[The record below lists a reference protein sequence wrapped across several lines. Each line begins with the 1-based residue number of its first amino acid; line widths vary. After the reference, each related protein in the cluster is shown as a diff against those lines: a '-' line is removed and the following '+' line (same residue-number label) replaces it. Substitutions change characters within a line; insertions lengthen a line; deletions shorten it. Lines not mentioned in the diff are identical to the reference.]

1 MSFHLHHPSLSMNGK
16 YRGKKK
22 FRNAAEAQKARELEE
37 EWKSLQKKWGVVK
50 TEKKKSQNISAITYA
65 APKTNYRGANIPRP
79 PSIDTGVKG
88 AVTVKPTPHYTGE
101 NLVGIAVMHKS
112 CLQPVFSQQEAIDS
126 AKMRRG

>member
-1 MSFHLHHPSLSMNGK
+1 MHLHHPSLSLNGK

-22 FRNAAEAQKARELEE
+22 FRNAAEAQKARELDDS
-37 EWKSLQKKWGVVK
+37 WKELQKKWGL
-50 TEKKKSQNISAITYA
+50 EQEERRRQRGLNSG
-65 APKTNYRGANIPRP
+65 NYVPPTPTHRGSSLPRP
-79 PSIDTGVKG
+79 PSIDSGVKG

>member
-1 MSFHLHHPSLSMNGK
+1 MHLHHPSLSLNGK

-22 FRNAAEAQKARELEE
+22 FRNAEEAQKARELEDN
-37 EWKSLQKKWGVVK
+37 WKELQKKWGVEQE
-50 TEKKKSQNISAITYA
+50 EKRRHRGLQSGTYT
-65 APKTNYRGANIPRP
+65 PPPPSYRGAGAARP

-112 CLQPVFSQQEAIDS
+112 CLQPVFNQQQAIES

>member
-1 MSFHLHHPSLSMNGK
+1 MHLHHPSLSLNGK

-22 FRNAAEAQKARELEE
+22 FRNADEARKARELEE
-37 EWKSLQKKWGVVK
+37 EWKSLQKKWGIEQEGK
-50 TEKKKSQNISAITYA
+50 KKKSAAVLSTSPAIL
-65 APKTNYRGANIPRP
+65 PNVYRRETGPRI

-112 CLQPVFSQQEAIDS
+112 CLQPIFNQQQAIDS
-126 AKMRRG
+126 ATMRRG

>member
-1 MSFHLHHPSLSMNGK
+1 MHLHHPSLSLNGK

-22 FRNAAEAQKARELEE
+22 FRNADEARKARELEE
-37 EWKSLQKKWGVVK
+37 EWKSLQKKWSVGQDS
-50 TEKKKSQNISAITYA
+50 KKKKPAATSYNIQS
-65 APKTNYRGANIPRP
+65 NVYRRETGPRI

-112 CLQPVFSQQEAIDS
+112 CLQPIFNQQQAIDS